1 MQREDLFNYFSNINT
16 NLKHINYK
24 IFIKIKNQYNE
35 FYKEYYE
42 IYEESGIENAFPEY
56 NKKIINY
63 SGGVSLLTLILS
75 TFIHEVF
82 FNISIISVLTS
93 SIIIAI
99 LVFLTCSLIGL
110 INPIY
115 KREQAKSHL
124 ENNLVYSLSYMA
136 VLSSSG
142 MPIEKI
148 LERVS
153 NVEDNPPLTRL
164 TKKFLTEIKL
174 LGVDVRTA
182 LRHIAE
188 MSPSRALSKQIEGIR
203 TTIITSG
210 DLKTLLTYEVERQLQ
225 KKKEK
230 LRNTLNTLV
239 YIGELYVTLMVVTP
253 VLFILMITILSI
265 MGKTSHIGSSALQL
279 NLIVFFGIP
288 VMASAF
294 ILLLDIVLGGD
305 E

>member
-1 MQREDLFNYFSNINT
+1 MQKQDVFNYFTNINA
-16 NLKHINYK
+16 NLKNINSK
-24 IFIKIKNQYNE
+24 ILIKIKNQYND

-42 IYEESGIENAFPEY
+42 IYEESGIERSFPEY
-56 NKKIINY
+56 NKMIIKY
-63 SGGVSLLTLILS
+63 SYGVSILTLILS
-75 TFIHEVF
+75 TFIQEIF
-82 FNISIISVLTS
+82 FNMPVISILSS
-93 SIIIAI
+93 SIIIST
-99 LVFLTCSLIGL
+99 LVFFICSLIGL

-153 NVEDNPPLTRL
+153 DVEDNPPLTRL

-188 MSPSRALSKQIEGIR
+188 MSPSRSLSKQIESIR
-203 TTIITSG
+203 TTIMTSG
-210 DLKTLLTYEVERQLQ
+210 DLKTLLTYQVERQLQ
-225 KKKEK
+225 KKKEN

-265 MGKTSHIGSSALQL
+265 MGRASHIGSSALQL

-288 VMASAF
+288 VMALAF
-294 ILLLDIVLGGD
+294 ILILDIVLGGD